1 MKKNYHKIY
10 ALAVFL
16 LIMMVPFQD
25 IMAQCAMCRATI
37 ENNVS
42 DGVTGLASG
51 LNLGIMYLFMAPY
64 LVVSVIAFMWYK
76 KSKAN
81 ARKIKFARPYRS

>member
-1 MKKNYHKIY
+1 MNKNHYKYY
-10 ALAVFL
+10 ALGVFL

-25 IMAQCAMCRATI
+25 VTAQCAMCRATI

-51 LNLGIMYLFMAPY
+51 LNLGIMYLFMTPY

-81 ARKIKFARPYRS
+81 ARKVRISRAYRS